1 MVRLAALEHL
11 VAAAQ
16 EPQRPLVLVAAAV
29 AEETPTQATAE
40 QAALE
45 QPLAAAAVAE
55 AAPGQA
61 TVAQVEHAA
70 QVALGCG

>member
-16 EPQRPLVLVAAAV
+16 EPQRPLVLAEAEV

-45 QPLAAAAVAE
+45 QHQVAAAAVV
-55 AAPGQA
+55 AALTLA
-61 TVAQVEHAA
+61 TVEQVEQAA
-70 QVALGCG
+70 QVA